1 MDYVYAILIG
11 YMCGSIPTAYWLGKF
26 VYRLNIFEHG
36 SKNMGATNVFRVLG
50 KKPGMFTLMIDI
62 VKGMAPVLIVRHIFP
77 ENPPAAFAAAAAAL
91 TGHTLSFWVNFKG
104 GKGVATGLGVF
115 LALASKASLCS
126 LMLFLTALVIS
137 RMVSLGS
144 ILGAAALPF
153 FIYYFEELGP
163 IYSPY
168 LTGFSAFVAAFIIF
182 KHKANIQRIL
192 RGEESKLGRSA
203 TSSPAGSAVKT
214 DSEKAA

>member
-62 VKGMAPVLIVRHIFP
+62 VKGMAPVLIVRHLFP

-91 TGHTLSFWVNFKG
+91 TGH
-104 GKGVATGLGVF
+104 
-115 LALASKASLCS
+115 
-126 LMLFLTALVIS
+126 
-137 RMVSLGS
+137 
-144 ILGAAALPF
+144 
-153 FIYYFEELGP
+153 
-163 IYSPY
+163 
-168 LTGFSAFVAAFIIF
+168 
-182 KHKANIQRIL
+182 
-192 RGEESKLGRSA
+192 
-203 TSSPAGSAVKT
+203 
-214 DSEKAA
+214 